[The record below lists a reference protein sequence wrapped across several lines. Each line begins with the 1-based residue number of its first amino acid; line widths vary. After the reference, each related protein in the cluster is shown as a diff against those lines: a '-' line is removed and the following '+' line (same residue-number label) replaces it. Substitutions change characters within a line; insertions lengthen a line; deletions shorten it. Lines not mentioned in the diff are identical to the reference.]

1 METAVQTDEPA
12 FSVTAVIGSDDTA
25 IITITGDIDATT
37 LPLLSAQLQQIL
49 AARPRPLVFDLS
61 NVGFL
66 DCAAAESIV
75 HPYPWPPAGPKPV
88 LRDPAPGVL
97 RLLDI
102 TGFSGQCV
110 IESVTGG
117 QH

>member
-1 METAVQTDEPA
+1 MEAAVQANEPA
-12 FSVTAVIGSDDTA
+12 FSITAIIGSDDTA
-25 IITITGDIDATT
+25 IVTITGDIDVTT

-49 AARPRPLVFDLS
+49 AERTRPLVFDLS

-66 DCAAAESIV
+66 DCAAAEAMV
-75 HPYPWPPAGPKPV
+75 HPYPSPPGGPKPV
-88 LRDPAPGVL
+88 LRNPAPGVL

-110 IESVTGG
+110 IESATGG
-117 QH
+117 QR

>member
-1 METAVQTDEPA
+1 MQTDGPA
-12 FSVTAVIGSDDTA
+12 FSVTAVTGGDDTA
-25 IITITGDIDATT
+25 IVAIAGDIDVTT

-66 DCAAAESIV
+66 DCAAAEAIV

-88 LRDPAPGVL
+88 LRNPAPGVL

-110 IESVTGG
+110 IESATGR